1 MPNSAIFGRKTFTYC
16 KDHNCQQADC
26 PEARIGATGTRQSVY
41 CAAHTC
47 KDDHCMANVHGAPE
61 VGDTKGQHSYCPVH
75 RPCRNPDCDSMVHRV
90 SNAEYRKHCSNHYCE
105 FGSNCDEPRATGV
118 KVCGTHR
125 CRRAGCPKGL
135 QNAAGRYCEDHEC
148 KDATGPCLEE
158 RVAGSEWCT
167 RHICRDYFENCK
179 NQGDPNKGH
188 FCTDHVRC
196 EITGCANKIFID
208 KGVRR
213 QFCEDHYYGICDY
226 IGCDKPRK
234 SGNGNKHHC
243 GAHACTAH
251 EDCNGARTMTSMF
264 CAQHK
269 CSDAA
274 CDSRRAQSAS
284 LSSSVLRQLNATA
297 NANAGTGA
305 GTVVANLNIYDPW
318 CATHRCRDPGCV
330 AQAVSPGGLC
340 ATHVCRETGCAAR
353 ATQDN
358 GYCDQHCCRERGACG
373 RRSMRTITIAT
384 CITTPTTTRAMV
396 WEEEEQQKGKSA
408 GAVEVRVE
416 V

>member
-1 MPNSAIFGRKTFTYC
+1 
-16 KDHNCQQADC
+16 
-26 PEARIGATGTRQSVY
+26 
-41 CAAHTC
+41 
-47 KDDHCMANVHGAPE
+47 
-61 VGDTKGQHSYCPVH
+61 
-75 RPCRNPDCDSMVHRV
+75 MVHRV

-105 FGSNCDEPRATGV
+105 FGSNCDEPRAVGV

-196 EITGCANKIFID
+196 ETTGCANKIFID

-226 IGCDKPRK
+226 IGCNKPRK
-234 SGNGNKHHC
+234 SSNGNKHHC
-243 GAHACTAH
+243 DAHACSAP
-251 EDCNGARTMTSMF
+251 EQCSGARTMTSMF

-284 LSSSVLRQLNATA
+284 LSPSVLRQLNATA
-297 NANAGTGA
+297 NAGAGA
-305 GTVVANLNIYDPW
+305 GTVVTNLNIYDPW
-318 CATHRCRDPGCV
+318 CATHRCRDPGCA

-358 GYCDQHCCRERGACG
+358 GYCDQHCCRERGCL
-373 RRSMRTITIAT
+373 
-384 CITTPTTTRAMV
+384 RAPIDAYHNYCDVHYHSDDDSSDGYDSDV
-396 WEEEEQQKGKSA
+396 WSSYANGGSA
-408 GAVEVRVE
+408 GGALGSGAYGAEEGECPEECAEERE
-416 V
+416 SGWWQ